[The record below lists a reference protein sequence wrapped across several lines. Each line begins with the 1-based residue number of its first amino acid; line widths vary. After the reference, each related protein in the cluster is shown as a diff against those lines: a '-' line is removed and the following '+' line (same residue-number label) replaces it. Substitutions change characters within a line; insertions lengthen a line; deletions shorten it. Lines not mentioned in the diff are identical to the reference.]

1 MPASDDIHRWSAEL
15 AGDPASRVFL
25 PLGEALRVRG
35 QLDLARRVA
44 VRGLERHP
52 EDADAHDLLARLHA
66 DRGDTEGAIDE
77 WSAALR
83 YAPGHVGALK
93 GMGFVCYRQGKL
105 AEAESYLAQA
115 AAADHEDERI
125 GAALA
130 RVRAALAAPPSR
142 PSPSPSPSSA
152 PSPSPSAGPVRPDAA
167 TPALARP
174 LADRDPI
181 YLFADLTG
189 GGEQAAL
196 LLDRDGL
203 VLAGAYVV
211 SGGVDVGQEIGAALT
226 GISDEARRAMRHLGL
241 GDWSSIVFESD
252 AARVA
257 MAPAPDDGIALV
269 AAAPGLPSGLVRRV
283 VERVVERARQWLGV
297 TA

>member
-66 DRGDTEGAIDE
+66 DRGDTEAAVDE

-115 AAADHEDERI
+115 AAADREDERI

-130 RVRAALAAPPSR
+130 RVRAALAAPAPR
-142 PSPSPSPSSA
+142 PSPA
-152 PSPSPSAGPVRPDAA
+152 PSAGLPHADAA
-167 TPALARP
+167 AHTLARP

-181 YLFADLTG
+181 YLFADLIG

-211 SGGVDVGQEIGAALT
+211 SGGVDVGQDIGAALT